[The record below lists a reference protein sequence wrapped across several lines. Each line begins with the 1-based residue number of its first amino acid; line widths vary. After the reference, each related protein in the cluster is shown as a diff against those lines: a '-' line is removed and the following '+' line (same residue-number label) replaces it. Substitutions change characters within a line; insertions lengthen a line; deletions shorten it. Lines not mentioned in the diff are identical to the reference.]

1 MSTSINRMFNSV
13 IKKNPLLS
21 FEEEIKLSRMAKK
34 GDLKARK
41 KLIESN
47 YRLVISI
54 AKKYHRRHC
63 DFDDLLQESSTGL
76 LKAIDRFDPE
86 LGFKFSTYASWWI
99 KQSALQY
106 LNENQTNIKV
116 PTHSRI
122 LNGKIKKEISKFEKE
137 NGYTPSY
144 EEISKITGE
153 NIKKLKYTIKANK
166 SIISLDKETKS
177 GKTFKEYISSNT
189 IDESDYVNPEKALE
203 NKELFKI
210 IKESLKLLSPKEEK
224 IIRLRFGI
232 SENENDNLNFPI
244 TEEMIVSFNE

>member
-1 MSTSINRMFNSV
+1 MTTSTNSLFNKI
-13 IKKNPLLS
+13 IKNNPLLS
-21 FEEEIKLSRMAKK
+21 FEEEVKLSRMAKK
-34 GDLKARK
+34 GDLSARK
-41 KLIESN
+41 KLVESN

-54 AKKYHRRHC
+54 AKKYHRKNC

-76 LKAIDRFDPE
+76 LKAVDRFDPE

-99 KQSALQY
+99 KQAALQY
-106 LNENQTNIKV
+106 INENQTNIKV

-122 LNGKIKKEISKFEKE
+122 LNNKIKKVISNFEKE

-144 EEISKITGE
+144 EVISKLTGE
-153 NIKKLKYTIKANK
+153 NIKKLKYTLKSNR

-177 GKTFKEYISSNT
+177 GKTFNEYISSNT
-189 IDESDYVNPEKALE
+189 VDESDYVNPEKALE

-210 IKESLKLLSPKEEK
+210 IKESLKLLTEKEEK

-232 SENENDNLNFPI
+232 SESDFNHIDFPVTND
-244 TEEMIVSFNE
+244 MIASFNE